1 MSSFLDENQ
10 NIMLRQTSGIDIDPE
25 INTNYK
31 FIRSVLSNNFSKN
44 DSRID
49 LESIINEIF
58 TGFLKFDSGFII
70 EYFGNPATIVLNNSN
85 VVIASQI
92 FERYYSDNKEIFGD
106 KNTFKEYFKKR
117 EDAIINQYIKD
128 KAENKPET
136 RFITWLGSPSIV
148 YSYNNRNNLK
158 KFFNNNP
165 AIYLFFWPTSFNS
178 TTCIT
183 KFGNIEK
190 EKAENNI
197 TPYCDKYEALKQF
210 CKGDSYQS
218 HNMYSNY
225 TQQSKDNNQSK
236 FVTNFRDAIT
246 IISEEQAAIK
256 NYNTEN
262 NKNYFQRYN
271 ETFTYFFPW
280 DIDGIE
286 IGNTSEH
293 DLLELFQQI
302 SEKRQEM
309 VVELNKLTNDS
320 SLIENINSI
329 IELILK
335 QNPKH
340 TKDFIDNNYES
351 NYTIF
356 LISKY
361 ILLSKCGL
369 NITVYKLDENDLN
382 NIKEFISEIIK
393 ILNEPLKIFEY
404 TINGNDNFDIM
415 EKGTYKNVIP
425 KRESKF
431 TLFEQK
437 LDEKTKITNVSISDK
452 QLNFNDENINEIINE
467 NNINENNE
475 ISTARS
481 SSEKTNNARSRSTSV
496 RSRSTSAIS
505 RSTSARSNSKKPNNA
520 RPRSKSAKGGKKLKT
535 RKKYNNKQIL

>member
-1 MSSFLDENQ
+1 M
-10 NIMLRQTSGIDIDPE
+10 
-25 INTNYK
+25 
-31 FIRSVLSNNFSKN
+31 
-44 DSRID
+44 
-49 LESIINEIF
+49 
-58 TGFLKFDSGFII
+58 
-70 EYFGNPATIVLNNSN
+70 
-85 VVIASQI
+85 
-92 FERYYSDNKEIFGD
+92 
-106 KNTFKEYFKKR
+106 
-117 EDAIINQYIKD
+117 
-128 KAENKPET
+128 
-136 RFITWLGSPSIV
+136 

-190 EKAENNI
+190 GKAENNI
-197 TPYCDKYEALKQF
+197 TPYCNKYEALKQF
-210 CKGDSYQS
+210 CKGYSYQS

-225 TQQSKDNNQSK
+225 TQQSKDYNQSK

-286 IGNTSEH
+286 IGNASEH

-309 VVELNKLTNDS
+309 VVELNNLTNDS

-404 TINGNDNFDIM
+404 TINGNDNFDIK
-415 EKGTYKNVIP
+415 EKGTYKNVIL

-467 NNINENNE
+467 NNINENNINENNE

-481 SSEKTNNARSRSTSV
+481 SSEKTNNARSRSTSA
-496 RSRSTSAIS
+496 RPRSTSARPRSTSARS
-505 RSTSARSNSKKPNNA
+505 RSTSARSRSTSA
-520 RPRSKSAKGGKKLKT
+520 RPRSTSAKGGKKNKNQIRRIT
-535 RKKYNNKQIL
+535 KNKKKNIHRRSRKNNKTYHST

>member
-117 EDAIINQYIKD
+117 EDAIINQHIKD

-225 TQQSKDNNQSK
+225 TQQRKDYNQSK

-286 IGNTSEH
+286 IGNASEH

-302 SEKRQEM
+302 SEKRQKM
-309 VVELNKLTNDS
+309 VDELNKLTNDS

-340 TKDFIDNNYES
+340 TKDFIDKYYES
-351 NYTIF
+351 KHTKDFIDKYYESDYTIF

-369 NITVYKLDENDLN
+369 TITVYKLDENDLN

-393 ILNEPLKIFEY
+393 ILNEPLKIYEY
-404 TINGNDNFDIM
+404 TINDYDNFDIK

-452 QLNFNDENINEIINE
+452 QLNFNDENINE

-481 SSEKTNNARSRSTSV
+481 SSEKTNNASRM
-496 RSRSTSAIS
+496 STSA
-505 RSTSARSNSKKPNNA
+505 N
-520 RPRSKSAKGGKKLKT
+520 GGKKNKNQIRRITKNKKKT
-535 RKKYNNKQIL
+535 KRRSRKNNKTYHST